1 VDKLREAD
9 TVVDALG
16 KAMLDGKAGLSSVPG
31 LVLRVIDEE
40 LWRERVVVRTGE
52 VVRFDR
58 FSDFVSTPPLE
69 GLGADLATLKRM
81 CADNPRVLDAL
92 DQVSTGRPGGA
103 NNPEGHNQ
111 HSDSVVNTDN
121 VSIDHRTERSE
132 DHGNGR
138 AYALRR
144 LRNERPDL
152 HEQVLSGELTPHA
165 AMIEA
170 GFRKKT
176 MTLPTGIEDL
186 AATLMRKLTPEQV
199 QQLISYLESAE

>member
-1 VDKLREAD
+1 
-9 TVVDALG
+9 
-16 KAMLDGKAGLSSVPG
+16 
-31 LVLRVIDEE
+31 
-40 LWRERVVVRTGE
+40 LWRERVIVRTGE

-81 CADNPRVLDAL
+81 CADNSRVLDAL
-92 DQVSTGRPGGA
+92 DQVSIGRPGAREGEVRNSEGRNQHTEQDVRIITDIVS
-103 NNPEGHNQ
+103 NNPKL
-111 HSDSVVNTDN
+111 
-121 VSIDHRTERSE
+121 ERNE

-152 HEQVLSGELTPHA
+152 HARVLNEELTPHA
-165 AMIEA
+165 AMLEA

-176 MTLPTGIEDL
+176 MTLPTEVPALAHALQRRLSPEEISDL
-186 AATLMRKLTPEQV
+186 IDHLK
-199 QQLISYLESAE
+199 

>member
-1 VDKLREAD
+1 MDKLREAD

-40 LWRERVVVRTGE
+40 LWRERVIVRTGE

-92 DQVSTGRPGGA
+92 DQVSVAGPGNVTG
-103 NNPEGHNQ
+103 NNQYTVEQSGIDNNIHN
-111 HSDSVVNTDN
+111 SKDRESPTGT
-121 VSIDHRTERSE
+121 SRE
-132 DHGNGR
+132 
-138 AYALRR
+138 AALRK
-144 LRNERPDL
+144 LRKDRPDL
-152 HEQVLSGELTPHA
+152 HQRVLNEELTPHA

-186 AATLMRKLTPEQV
+186 AATLVRKLTPEQV

>member
-31 LVLRVIDEE
+31 LVLRVIDEG
-40 LWRERVVVRTGE
+40 LWRERVIVRTGE
-52 VVRFDR
+52 VVCFDR

-92 DQVSTGRPGGA
+92 DQVAQQTQVQGQRNDLVDNINDVA
-103 NNPEGHNQ
+103 NSPDGTSRE
-111 HSDSVVNTDN
+111 
-121 VSIDHRTERSE
+121 
-132 DHGNGR
+132 
-138 AYALRR
+138 AALRK
-144 LRNERPDL
+144 LRKDRPDL
-152 HEQVLSGELTPHA
+152 HARVLNEELTPHA
-165 AMIEA
+165 AMLEA

-186 AATLMRKLTPEQV
+186 AATLVRKLTPEQV

>member
-40 LWRERVVVRTGE
+40 LWRERVIVRTGE

-92 DQVSTGRPGGA
+92 DQVSVAGPGNVTG
-103 NNPEGHNQ
+103 NNQYTVEQSGIDNNIHN
-111 HSDSVVNTDN
+111 SKDRESPTGT
-121 VSIDHRTERSE
+121 SRE
-132 DHGNGR
+132 
-138 AYALRR
+138 AALRK
-144 LRNERPDL
+144 LRKDRPDL
-152 HEQVLSGELTPHA
+152 HQRVLNEELTPHA

-186 AATLMRKLTPEQV
+186 AATLVRKLTPEQV